1 MKLPNPQSVGTRSV
15 PQPPSTSHP
24 DLKGILGFLTVFL
37 SITGAGTYYIWR
49 RAVQAFSLNGSAEW
63 ILGAVLGFLLVSYI
77 LAVVI
82 ERNTE
87 MHWLSDTLTWIG
99 SIWIFMLTW
108 FFLAV
113 VSVDLMRL
121 ADLAFGF
128 LPNSSTEAYAQLKL
142 CAGWITVGVV
152 FGGFIL
158 GHLNARHI
166 RVKPM
171 VLDVKKRSA
180 HVSLTIVTASDLH
193 LGVINA
199 KRRTQ
204 IYVDTINAQRPD
216 IVLLAGDV
224 VDGALAPVTRREL
237 GKILAQIKSKYGV
250 YAVTGNHEYIG
261 TVDASVHYLEQHGIT
276 MLRDSVIEVEGLYI
290 AGREDLSYNR
300 ASGRQRKALPEL
312 LANADHMKPIILM
325 DHQPFHLEQAEE
337 AGVDFQLSGHTHHGQ
352 FWPINLIT
360 NRVYEVSWGYK
371 KKTNT
376 HVYVSC
382 GTGTWGPPVRIG
394 STPEIMRFEMRFTS

>member
-1 MKLPNPQSVGTRSV
+1 
-15 PQPPSTSHP
+15 
-24 DLKGILGFLTVFL
+24 LKGILGFLTVFL
-37 SITGAGTYYIWR
+37 SITGAGTFYIWR
-49 RAVQAFSLNGSAEW
+49 RAVQAFSLAGPAEW
-63 ILGAVLGFLLVSYI
+63 ILGAILGFLLVSYI
-77 LAVVI
+77 LAVMV

-87 MHWLSDTLTWIG
+87 MHWLGDTLTWIG

-108 FFLAV
+108 FFLSV
-113 VSVDLMRL
+113 VLVDLVRL
-121 ADLAFGF
+121 ADLAFSF
-128 LPNSSTEAYAQLKL
+128 LPDPSTDAYAKL
-142 CAGWITVGVV
+142 RSAAGWTTVGVV
-152 FGGFIL
+152 VGGFIF

-171 VLDVKKRSA
+171 VLDVNKRS
-180 HVSLTIVTASDLH
+180 HHRSLTVVTASDLH

-204 IYVDTINAQRPD
+204 IYVDKINAQNPD

-224 VDGALAPVTRREL
+224 VDGALAPVKRREL
-237 GKILAQIKSKYGV
+237 GKILSQIKSKYGV

-261 TVDASVHYLEQHGIT
+261 TVDASVRYLEEHGIKV
-276 MLRDSVIEVEGLYI
+276 LRDEVIEVEGLYI

-300 ASGRQRKALPEL
+300 ASGRQRKTLPEL
-312 LANADHMKPIILM
+312 LSDVDHSKPIMMM

-352 FWPINLIT
+352 FFPINLIT

-371 KKTNT
+371 KKSNT

-394 STPEIMRFEMRFTS
+394 STPEIMTFEMRFHS

>member
-1 MKLPNPQSVGTRSV
+1 
-15 PQPPSTSHP
+15 
-24 DLKGILGFLTVFL
+24 LKGILGFLTVFL

-49 RAVQAFSLNGSAEW
+49 RGVQAFSLSGSSAW
-63 ILGAVLGFLLVSYI
+63 LLGIGLGFLLVSYI
-77 LAVVI
+77 LAVMI

-87 MHWLSDTLTWIG
+87 MHWLGDALTWIG

-108 FFLAV
+108 FFLSV
-113 VSVDLMRL
+113 VLVDVVRL
-121 ADLAFGF
+121 ADLAIGF
-128 LPNSSTEAYAQLKL
+128 LPAANTEAYQKLKL
-142 CAGWITVGVV
+142 IAGWSTIALV
-152 FGGFIL
+152 FGGFIA
-158 GHLNARHI
+158 GHLNARYV

-171 VLDVKKRSA
+171 TLDVVKQST
-180 HVSLTIVTASDLH
+180 HDSLTIVAASDLH

-199 KRRTQ
+199 EARTQ
-204 IYVDTINAQRPD
+204 LFVDKINAQQPD
-216 IVLLAGDV
+216 FVLLAGDI
-224 VDGALAPVTRREL
+224 VDGALAPVTRRQL

-261 TVDASVHYLEQHGIT
+261 TVDASVQYLEEHGIRV
-276 MLRDSVIEVEGLYI
+276 LRDEMIEVEGLNI
-290 AGREDLSYNR
+290 VGREDLSYNR
-300 ASGRQRKALPEL
+300 AAGRQRKTLPEM
-312 LANADHMKPIILM
+312 LAGLDQSKPIIMM

-352 FWPINLIT
+352 FFPINLIT

-382 GTGTWGPPVRIG
+382 GAGTWGPPVRIG
-394 STPEIMRFEMRFTS
+394 STPEIMRITMRFAQ

>member
-1 MKLPNPQSVGTRSV
+1 M
-15 PQPPSTSHP
+15 
-24 DLKGILGFLTVFL
+24 KGIFGFLAVFL

-49 RAVQAFSLNGSAEW
+49 RAGQAFSLGSQGRL
-63 ILGAVLGFLLVSYI
+63 ILGIALGFLLVSYI
-77 LAVVI
+77 LAVMV

-87 MHWLSDTLTWIG
+87 MHWLGDLLTWIG

-108 FFLAV
+108 FFLSV
-113 VSVDLMRL
+113 VLVDLVRL
-121 ADLAFGF
+121 VDLAFGF
-128 LPNSSTEAYAQLKL
+128 LPAQDTDAYAKL
-142 CAGWITVGVV
+142 RSLAGWSTLAVV
-152 FGGFIL
+152 IGGFIF
-158 GHLNARHI
+158 GHLNARYV

-171 VLDVKKRSA
+171 TLDVAKYST
-180 HVSLTIVTASDLH
+180 HGSLKIVTASDLH

-199 KRRTQ
+199 KARTKLF
-204 IYVDTINAQRPD
+204 VDKINAEQPD
-216 IVLLAGDV
+216 LVLLAGDI

-237 GKILAQIKSKYGV
+237 GKILATIKSKYGV

-261 TVDASVHYLEQHGIT
+261 TADASVKYLEEHGIT
-276 MLRDSVIEVEGLYI
+276 MLRDRVVEVEGLYI

-300 ASGRQRKALPEL
+300 ASGRQRKTLPEL
-312 LANADHMKPIILM
+312 LFGIDHKKPILMM

-352 FWPINLIT
+352 FFPINLIT

-394 STPEIMRFEMRFTS
+394 STPEIMSFTMRFRKT